1 MALMNKQFIRNIP
14 SLTKNEQEQLAD
26 RHVLVAGCGGLG
38 GYAIE
43 YLTRLGIG
51 KLTVAD
57 NDEFETTNL
66 NRQLL
71 ATHDTLGKFKVF
83 AAEARAK
90 AINPNIAICPW
101 HSRID
106 KNTADTAIHGTDL
119 VIDALDNAEDRLI
132 LEEACARAEIP
143 LIHGAVVGWLAQVM
157 VVSPGSGSLRKLY
170 ANNAYS
176 KSKSTLTVA
185 PAFCAAIQVSEAIK
199 ILCGRSSDL
208 EDKVLAVD
216 LERLEWRVGDPKEQ
230 LFEPRQIKITVKQ
243 QCNSK
248 ELEVFEN
255 TTIRQAL
262 GTLLDIPRTSVL
274 RNGISITEA
283 EAETAAVENGDVFTI
298 RRGIGVGG

>member
-119 VIDALDNAEDRLI
+119 VIDALDNAGGSPDSGRSLCARRDSSDTWGSGRL
-132 LEEACARAEIP
+132 ACAGDGGIARERKP
-143 LIHGAVVGWLAQVM
+143 EKAVCKQCL
-157 VVSPGSGSLRKLY
+157 LK
-170 ANNAYS
+170 
-176 KSKSTLTVA
+176 
-185 PAFCAAIQVSEAIK
+185 
-199 ILCGRSSDL
+199 
-208 EDKVLAVD
+208 KV
-216 LERLEWRVGDPKEQ
+216 
-230 LFEPRQIKITVKQ
+230 
-243 QCNSK
+243 N
-248 ELEVFEN
+248 
-255 TTIRQAL
+255 
-262 GTLLDIPRTSVL
+262 
-274 RNGISITEA
+274 
-283 EAETAAVENGDVFTI
+283 
-298 RRGIGVGG
+298 RR